1 MEEIDKHTS
10 SPERGIQTKTN
21 KQTNKQHKQTMN
33 IPVVQKEEDR
43 QNKQKNKQIKKIEI
57 EKPTSCPE
65 RGRQTKTNKRQINNK
80 N

>member
-43 QNKQKNKQIKKIEI
+43 QNKQTNKQIKKQKQKNLPVAQKE
-57 EKPTSCPE
+57 ED
-65 RGRQTKTNKRQINNK
+65 RQKLTKDK
-80 N
+80 